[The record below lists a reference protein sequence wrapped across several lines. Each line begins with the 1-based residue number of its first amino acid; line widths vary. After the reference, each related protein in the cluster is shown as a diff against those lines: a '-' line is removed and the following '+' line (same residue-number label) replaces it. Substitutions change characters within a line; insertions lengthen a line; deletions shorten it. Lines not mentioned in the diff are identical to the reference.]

1 MGQKIIN
8 LKAVKSLL
16 HKCLGTFLQRARQL
30 HQLRNMQ
37 LNLNIFFKYKEI
49 YPNLRKICSNPVML
63 CLKLL
68 NFWVQYFL
76 VTFTI
81 LITLD
86 LLRKAPST
94 FNYFIM
100 FSATIARSNFYQIHV
115 GLKKFYSYP
124 FNGDRLRNLR
134 CILLMSSG
142 AVSHFSKNSHMN
154 AITQVRVKAKF
165 ISRKR
170 ANSILLIENEL
181 TPELSI

>member
-1 MGQKIIN
+1 M
-8 LKAVKSLL
+8 
-16 HKCLGTFLQRARQL
+16 
-30 HQLRNMQ
+30 
-37 LNLNIFFKYKEI
+37 
-49 YPNLRKICSNPVML
+49 
-63 CLKLL
+63 
-68 NFWVQYFL
+68 
-76 VTFTI
+76 
-81 LITLD
+81 ITLD

-100 FSATIARSNFYQIHV
+100 FSATIAGSNFYQTHV

-181 TPELSI
+181 TPELSIWSKWFQIFCFRSYWKHAVIFSYNFWIFY